1 MDFNALAKG
10 NIAKLDVELAQQKAD
25 KKATIKE
32 AIEGP
37 VKGVEK
43 ANKAVRKAMAEDEA
57 PKAKAIT
64 TKDVKALHKA
74 VDDAEAKKQLPKRLK
89 VYEKVVA
96 YKTKFPECLR
106 GAPNPDRAFE
116 QYAEINNYFSAS
128 GSESLARITL
138 VEGFSY
144 FERFAQELGLLQAMR
159 LKPGFSAVLAEIV
172 ATKPELLEPEL
183 TQFQVELGGFKM
195 HWIPR
200 GLGKIRAMW
209 AEWTYTSNVSQ

>member
-1 MDFNALAKG
+1 MDFNVLGKGNLAK
-10 NIAKLDVELAQQKAD
+10 LEVELAQQKAD
-25 KKATIKE
+25 KKSSIKE

-43 ANKAVRKAMAEDEA
+43 ANKAVRKAMADEPVA
-57 PKAKAIT
+57 PKAKTIT
-64 TKDVKALHKA
+64 AKDVKTLHKA
-74 VDDAEAKKQLPKRLK
+74 VDEAEAKKELPKRMK
-89 VYEKVVA
+89 VYEKVIA

-106 GAPNPDRAFE
+106 GQPSVERAFE
-116 QYAEINNYFSAS
+116 QYAEINSYFSAS

-138 VEGFSY
+138 VEGFTY
-144 FERFAQELGLLQAMR
+144 FELFAKEVGLLSALQ
-159 LKPGFSAVLAEIV
+159 LKPGFSAVLAEV
-172 ATKPELLEPEL
+172 VSTKPELLEPEL

-209 AEWTYTSNVSQ
+209 SEWSYTSQQ